1 MLSELSLA
9 YILLL
14 PLLGAAVAALG
25 TMIGLGGGFI
35 LVPILILLF
44 PEAAPATII
53 AISLTVVFF
62 NASSA
67 TVGNMR
73 AGRIDLRTGAILLI
87 GAVPAAVAGSFT
99 AGVVSREQFESLFGA
114 LLLAGAAYILWRSTQ
129 VRLIG
134 QPARHEPNRR
144 IQERRGTLYL
154 FYING
159 LLAVVISP
167 VAGFV
172 SSFFG
177 IGGGIIHVPSLTF
190 MLKMPPRLA
199 SPTSLL
205 VLVPT
210 SMTALLTLYF
220 TNAIDEGWR
229 RAALLGAG
237 ALIGA
242 QVGVYLNS
250 RVNPRGM
257 LVILSMALFIVGI
270 RQVVAGLE

>member
-1 MLSELSLA
+1 MSYELTLA
-9 YILLL
+9 HVLLL
-14 PLLGAAVAALG
+14 PLLGATVAALG
-25 TMIGLGGGFI
+25 TMVGVGGGFI

-53 AISLTVVFF
+53 AISLTVVFL
-62 NASSA
+62 NAGSA
-67 TVGNMR
+67 TVGNTR
-73 AGRIDLRTGAILLI
+73 AGRIDLRTGGILLL
-87 GAVPAAVAGSFT
+87 GAVPAAVAGSAAT
-99 AGVVSREQFESLFGA
+99 QAVSREQFESLFGA
-114 LLLAGAAYILWRSTQ
+114 LLLAGAVYILWRSTQ
-129 VRLIG
+129 VRPIG
-134 QPARHEPNRR
+134 RPASHEPNRR

-159 LLAVVISP
+159 LLAGVISP

-190 MLKMPPRLA
+190 VLKMPPRLA
-199 SPTSLL
+199 SATSLL

-210 SMTALLTLYF
+210 SLTALLTLYF
-220 TNAIDEGWR
+220 SSAIDEGWR
-229 RAALLGAG
+229 RAALLGSG

-242 QVGVYLNS
+242 QLGVYLNS

-257 LVILSMALFIVGI
+257 LVILSVALLIAGV
-270 RQVVAGLE
+270 RQVAAGLG